1 MTSADP
7 SVGRVSTVRIL
18 ILNWRCPR
26 NPRAGGA
33 EAFTFEV
40 ARRLVAEGD
49 EVEWFSAAFPSA
61 ATAEEL
67 DGIRLVRKGRQW
79 TVHWEAYRHYRRS
92 IGERFD
98 AVIDE
103 VNTVPFF
110 TPLWCGIPR
119 WMLMFQLAREVWWYE
134 SPFPLNALGYAAE
147 PQYLK
152 CYRTTPVLTISH
164 STEADLRRMGFSA
177 PITVLPV
184 GVEPIVEPLG
194 MKLSIP
200 TFLYVGRLVP
210 SKRIVD
216 IVRAFA
222 AFHKEARDGQLW
234 LIGEGEESYVRQ
246 LKAQAAALNVG
257 DKVQFFG
264 RVLASEKHQRMA
276 AAHMLLM
283 ASVREGWGLA
293 TSEAAACGTPSVVY
307 DAPGLRDAVRDGET
321 GRVVSASPGAM
332 AKAMLELWNDP
343 ALYRRMAAAAMETAR
358 RLSFDATAAL
368 FRDAIGQARTK
379 MSSR

>member
-1 MTSADP
+1 
-7 SVGRVSTVRIL
+7 VRIL

-49 EVEWFSAAFPSA
+49 EVEWFSATFPSA
-61 ATAEEL
+61 PATEEL
-67 DGIRLVRKGRQW
+67 DGVQLVRKGRQW
-79 TVHWEAYRHYRRS
+79 TVHWDAYRHYRHS

-119 WMLMFQLAREVWWYE
+119 WMLIFQLAREVWWYE

-152 CYRTTPVLTISH
+152 CYRTTPVLTISN
-164 STEADLRRMGFSA
+164 STEADLRHMGFSA

-184 GVEPIVEPLG
+184 GVEPIVEPVG
-194 MKLSIP
+194 KKLSVP

-210 SKRIVD
+210 SKRVGD

-222 AFHKEARDGQLW
+222 AFHQETRDGQLW
-234 LIGEGEESYVRQ
+234 LIGEGKESYVRQ
-246 LKAQAAALNVG
+246 LKAVAAALNVVEN
-257 DKVQFFG
+257 VQFCG
-264 RVLASEKHQRMA
+264 RVSAGEKHQRMA
-276 AAHMLLM
+276 AAHLLLM

-293 TSEAAACGTPSVVY
+293 TTEAAACGTPSVVY

-321 GRVVSASPGAM
+321 GRVVSPTPRAM
-332 AKAMLELWNDP
+332 AKAMLQLWNDP
-343 ALYRRMAAAAMETAR
+343 ALYRRMAAAATESAR
-358 RLSFDATAAL
+358 RLSFDATTAL
-368 FRDAIGQARTK
+368 FRGAIGQAITNV
-379 MSSR
+379 SSR

>member
-1 MTSADP
+1 M
-7 SVGRVSTVRIL
+7 RIL

-26 NPRAGGA
+26 NPHAGGA

-61 ATAEEL
+61 AADEEL

-79 TVHWEAYRHYRRS
+79 TVHWEAYRHYRHS
-92 IGERFD
+92 ISERFD

-110 TPLWCGIPR
+110 TPLWCHIPR
-119 WMLMFQLAREVWWYE
+119 WMLIFQLAREVWWYE
-134 SPFPLNALGYAAE
+134 SPFPLNALGYATE

-152 CYRTTPVLTISH
+152 FYRTTPVLTISN
-164 STEADLRRMGFSA
+164 STETDLRRMGFTG

-184 GVEPIVEPLG
+184 GVEPIEEPVR
-194 MKLSIP
+194 KKQSVP
-200 TFLYVGRLVP
+200 TFVYVGRLVP

-222 AFHKEARDGQLW
+222 AFHEAAREGQLW
-234 LIGEGEESYVRQ
+234 LIGDGSESYVRR
-246 LKAQAAALNVG
+246 LKAEAAALKVIDNVE
-257 DKVQFFG
+257 FFG
-264 RVLASEKHQRMA
+264 RVSAGEKHQRMA
-276 AAHMLLM
+276 AAHILLM

-293 TSEAAACGTPSVVY
+293 TTEAAACGTPSVVY
-307 DAPGLRDAVRDGET
+307 DSPGLRDAVKDGET
-321 GRVVSASPGAM
+321 GRVVSASPGAL
-332 AKAMLELWNDP
+332 ANAMLQLWNDP
-343 ALYRRMAAAAMETAR
+343 SQYQRMAAAATESAR
-358 RLSFDATAAL
+358 RLSFDTTTAL
-368 FRDAIGQARTK
+368 FRDAIGLA
-379 MSSR
+379 SN

>member
-1 MTSADP
+1 
-7 SVGRVSTVRIL
+7 VRIL

-49 EVEWFSAAFPSA
+49 EVEWFSASFPSA
-61 ATAEEL
+61 AAVEEL
-67 DGIRLVRKGRQW
+67 DGIRLVRKGMQW
-79 TVHWEAYRHYRRS
+79 TVHWEAYRHYRHS
-92 IGERFD
+92 ISERFD

-110 TPLWCGIPR
+110 TPLWSEIPR
-119 WMLMFQLAREVWWYE
+119 WMLIFQLAREVWWYE
-134 SPFPLNALGYAAE
+134 SPFPLSALGYAAE

-152 CYRTTPVLTISH
+152 CYRTTPVLTISN
-164 STEADLRRMGFSA
+164 STERDLRRLGFSA

-184 GVEPIVEPLG
+184 AVEPIVEPVRE
-194 MKLSIP
+194 KRSVP

-216 IVRAFA
+216 ILRAFA
-222 AFHKEARDGQLW
+222 AFYEEARNGQLW
-234 LIGEGEESYVRQ
+234 LIGDGDESYVRH
-246 LKAQAAALNVG
+246 LKAEAAVLNIV
-257 DKVQFFG
+257 DKVQFCG
-264 RVLASEKHQRMA
+264 RVSAGEKHQRMA

-293 TSEAAACGTPSVVY
+293 TTEAAACGTPSVVY

-321 GRVVSASPGAM
+321 GRVVSPSPGAM

-343 ALYRRMAAAAMETAR
+343 SLYRRMAAAATESAR
-358 RLSFDATAAL
+358 RLSFDATTAL
-368 FRDAIGQARTK
+368 FRGAIGQARTRLN
-379 MSSR
+379 SP